1 MVINS
6 DGSIINIKDKLSSGI
21 NKKRAEKVTDSK
33 QQGDKVVS
41 NTEKELKKFADIIEI
56 KRENLLA
63 AKSYESIKNEE
74 GAREVLE
81 KIKVKFKEENYDSI
95 ISAQNRVDPDK
106 VLKFYPFE

>member
-6 DGSIINIKDKLSSGI
+6 DGSIINIKDKLSSSI

-81 KIKVKFKEENYDSI
+81 KIKAKFKEENYDSI
-95 ISAQNRVDPDK
+95 ISAHNRVDPNK